1 MTMLIERG
9 ECLASL
15 LGLLSE
21 AATGGQGRLVF
32 LGGEAGVGKTT
43 LTAALTAALA
53 GAAGD
58 GAGGVAAPAGAP
70 PAVPLV
76 VRRGNCD
83 NMTTAEALG
92 PVVDAL
98 PEFAE

>member
-21 AATGGQGRLVF
+21 AAAGGQGRLVF

-43 LTAALTAALA
+43 LTAALA
-53 GAAGD
+53 GAAIEGTG
-58 GAGGVAAPAGAP
+58 GAGAG
-70 PAVPLV
+70 LV
-76 VRRGNCD
+76 LWV
-83 NMTTAEALG
+83 E
-92 PVVDAL
+92 
-98 PEFAE
+98 